1 MKILSCAL
9 RTELFSNRV
18 MHLSSPETAGVATQ
32 DRGCLPV
39 KECCSKPWQEIILWI
54 QEEFECLFCVCLED
68 MNFTV
73 VLERL
78 NAWK

>member
-1 MKILSCAL
+1 
-9 RTELFSNRV
+9 

-54 QEEFECLFCVCLED
+54 QEEFECDDLED
-68 MNFTV
+68 MSY
-73 VLERL
+73 
-78 NAWK
+78 A